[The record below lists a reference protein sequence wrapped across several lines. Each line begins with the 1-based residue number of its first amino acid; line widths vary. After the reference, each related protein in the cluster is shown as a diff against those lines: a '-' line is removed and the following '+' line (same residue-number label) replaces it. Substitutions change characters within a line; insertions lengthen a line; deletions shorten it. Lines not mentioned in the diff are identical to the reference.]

1 MILLNTSQSEE
12 SGRNT
17 SRFGALDNSVEKSG
31 KFGGG
36 TNGGHVSGKFGG
48 LENSVDKS
56 GKEKE
61 FPSPSQA
68 DPSTFIDS

>member
-1 MILLNTSQSEE
+1 MNTSQSEE

-17 SRFGALDNSVEKSG
+17 SRFGALENSVEKSG

-36 TNGGHVSGKFGG
+36 ESTAQVSGKFGG
-48 LENSVDKS
+48 AESSLDKS